1 MAARY
6 GIGTCI
12 RREVF
17 VSYHHLGDQT
27 YYDRFSR
34 SFHDQLK
41 VITDNSLD
49 RRIESTN
56 PDYAMRRITEFHL
69 HGSSC
74 TNVLC
79 GAASWSRKFM
89 DWEIKASLNQKM
101 GVVGIKLPTL
111 PVIGDASHKPARL
124 QDNIDRGYALWT
136 TFETVIENRGALM
149 GAIEEAI
156 AIPKSRMA
164 NDRPMMGSQSVMAA
178 TGRGVPKSMDTV

>member
-1 MAARY
+1 MATGY
-6 GIGTCI
+6 GLGTGI

-17 VSYHHLGDQT
+17 VSYHHFGDQA

-49 RRIESTN
+49 RRIDSTN
-56 PDYAMRRITEFHL
+56 PDYVMRRIREFHL

-74 TNVLC
+74 TIVLC
-79 GAASWSRKFM
+79 GAASWSRKFI
-89 DWEIKASLNQKM
+89 DWEIKASLDQKM

-111 PVIGDASHKPARL
+111 PVIGDGSHKPARL
-124 QDNIDRGYALWT
+124 QDNIDSGYALWT
-136 TFETVIENRGALM
+136 TFENVIGNHAALM

-156 AIPKSRMA
+156 AMPKSRIV
-164 NDRPMMGSQSVMAA
+164 NDRPMMG
-178 TGRGVPKSMDTV
+178 RNL